1 MGECMSRI
9 KRKKKQNRFGMM
21 SISAVVL
28 MLLVVV
34 SLKSVELQA
43 KNEKYIQIEQQLTQE
58 RDAELARQDDLK
70 EYAKYVETK
79 KYVEDVAKDKLGLV
93 YDDEIIFKSK
103 N

>member
-1 MGECMSRI
+1 MSRV
-9 KRKKKQNRFGMM
+9 KRKRKQNKFGML

-34 SLKSVELQA
+34 SIKSVELHA
-43 KNEKYIQIEQQLTQE
+43 KNEQYIQKEQQLTQE
-58 RDAELARQDDLK
+58 RDAELARQEELV

>member
-1 MGECMSRI
+1 MARMRQ
-9 KRKKKQNRFGMM
+9 RKKQNKFGIL

-34 SLKSVELQA
+34 SIKSVELHA
-43 KNEKYIQIEQQLTQE
+43 KTEQYIQKEAQLIKE
-58 RDAELARQDDLK
+58 RDSELDRQKDLE

-79 KYVEDVAKDKLGLV
+79 KFIEDVAKDKLGLV
-93 YDDEIIFKSK
+93 YDDEIIFKEK

>member
-1 MGECMSRI
+1 MMH
-9 KRKKKQNRFGMM
+9 KKKQNRFGML

-43 KNEKYIQIEQQLTQE
+43 KNEQYIQKEQQLTQE
-58 RDAELARQDDLK
+58 RDIELVRQEDLK

-79 KYVEDVAKDKLGLV
+79 KYVEDIAKDKLGLV
-93 YDDEIIFKSK
+93 YDDEIIFKSQ